1 MSLLSKKD
9 NKIKFGKY
17 SYQINFEK
25 LREICL
31 SSTNDLG
38 TKEIQIV
45 QTYDFDERDEA
56 NLSQKIEHET
66 KTLGG
71 NQNGMIYET
80 GTLTCDSCGYF
91 LDLKINTY
99 PQEGCM
105 SKVVYYIEFTIFFK
119 IINK

>member
-1 MSLLSKKD
+1 MSLLNKKG

-45 QTYDFDERDEA
+45 QTYDFDERDEV

-71 NQNGMIYET
+71 NQNGMIYEI
-80 GTLTCDSCGYF
+80 
-91 LDLKINTY
+91 LKLLIISLLENGDTETEFSMTFGLSIAINTLL
-99 PQEGCM
+99 EWGI
-105 SKVVYYIEFTIFFK
+105 IEEIK
-119 IINK
+119 